1 MKLRWLFFTLLSLI
15 VLIYNAAFL
24 DSLRIILENQLSP
37 QHAMIWETSPPVAE
51 GYFVQ
56 AEPLLLFPIT
66 GTLLSFHLVWD
77 LALALII
84 VCSLALSVSVYKLV
98 ENKPSL

>member
-1 MKLRWLFFTLLSLI
+1 MKLRWLFFTLLSI
-15 VLIYNAAFL
+15 IILIYNVAFL
-24 DSLRIILENQLSP
+24 DSLRIILESQLSP
-37 QHAMIWETSPPVAE
+37 QHVMVWETSPTVAE

-56 AEPLLLFPIT
+56 AEPVLIFPIT

-77 LALALII
+77 LALAFII
-84 VCSLALSVSVYKLV
+84 ISSLALSVSVYKLV